1 MSRREKGMR
10 QTPESRLTRSTE
22 SCRRD
27 TLGPGKE
34 GYSMCD
40 TAGNSVGEQAPFRRA
55 GQQRPGIVNPHQQDS
70 LPQGC
75 VPDLVSAQA
84 AATPD
89 AIAVTHGKRSLS
101 YQELDRRANRLAHI
115 LQSLG
120 VGPDVVVGLYLDRSL
135 AMIVGALAILKAGG
149 AYLPLDPSY
158 PAERLMFLLKDAQ
171 APILVTGQHMVDAL
185 PVHPEHVVALDPD
198 GQLPLDQIPKL
209 VAIKAK
215 AQDLAYVIYTSGSTG
230 QPKGVEIMHGGLL
243 NLVCWH
249 QRAFRITPDDRAS
262 QLSVL
267 GFDAAVWELW
277 PYLTAGASLHLADG
291 VAVNDPEAV
300 RDWLILQKI
309 SICFLPTPLAERVMT
324 LDWPTKARLRVMLTG
339 ADTLHHYPPRKLPF
353 QLVNNY
359 GPTECTVVTT
369 SGTVLPNEHL
379 GCLPSIGGPIDNV
392 QVHILNENMRQ
403 APMGESGEIYIGGAG
418 VARGYRNRPDLTA
431 ERFVPDPFRSEAGA
445 RLFRTGDLGHYL
457 PDGQIAFLGRV
468 DEQVKI
474 RGFRIEP
481 AEIVKVLDEH
491 PAVQA
496 SAVVAREVEPGDKR
510 LVAYF
515 VPAAKTQPTHT
526 ELRNFI
532 AARLPE
538 YMVPATFVKLEALPL
553 NPSGKVDRS
562 ALPAPN
568 AENMLRDSCF
578 VAPRTPIEER
588 LAATL
593 ALLLDLDR
601 VSVEDNFFLLG
612 GHSLL
617 GTQLIARIRDTF
629 GVELG
634 LRSLFDF
641 PTISELSGQI
651 EMLLLTKLQA
661 MSEEEAQLLAN
672 ETAPAAAESL
682 PE

>member
-55 GQQRPGIVNPHQQDS
+55 GQQRPGLVDPHQQDS

-101 YQELDRRANRLAHI
+101 YQELDCRANRLAHI

-158 PAERLMFLLKDAQ
+158 PKERLMVMLKDAKT
-171 APILVTGQHMVDAL
+171 PILVTGQCMADAL
-185 PVHPEHVVALDPD
+185 PEHPEHVVTLDPE
-198 GQLPLDQIPKL
+198 GRLTVTQSSEPPI
-209 VAIKAK
+209 ARAR
-215 AQDLAYVIYTSGSTG
+215 AENLAYVIYTSGSTG
-230 QPKGVEIMHGGLL
+230 QQKGVEITHGGLL
-243 NLVCWH
+243 NLVSWH
-249 QRAFRITPDDRAS
+249 QRAFRITRDDRAS
-262 QLSVL
+262 QLSAL

-277 PYLTAGASLHLADG
+277 PYLTAGASLHLSDG
-291 VAVNDPEAV
+291 VAANDPEAV
-300 RDWLILQKI
+300 RDWLISQKI
-309 SICFLPTPLAERVMT
+309 TICFLATPLAERVMT
-324 LDWPTKARLRVMLTG
+324 LEWPTKARLRVMLTG

-353 QLVNNY
+353 RLVNNY
-359 GPTECTVVTT
+359 GPTECTVLAT
-369 SGTVLPNEHL
+369 SGTVLSNEHPHR
-379 GCLPSIGGPIDNV
+379 LPSIGSPIDNV
-392 QVHILNENMRQ
+392 QVHILNEGMRQ
-403 APMGESGEIYIGGAG
+403 APIGESGEIYIGGAG
-418 VARGYRNRPDLTA
+418 LARGYRNQPDLTA
-431 ERFVPDPFRSEAGA
+431 ERFVPDPFSSEPGA
-445 RLFRTGDLGHYL
+445 RLFRTGDLGRYL
-457 PDGQIAFLGRV
+457 PDGQVAFLGRI
-468 DEQVKI
+468 DEQIKI

-496 SAVVAREVEPGDKR
+496 STVVAREVEPGDKR

-515 VPAAKTQPTHT
+515 VPAAKAQPTHT

-532 AARLPE
+532 AARVPE

-553 NPSGKVDRS
+553 NPSGKVDRA

-568 AENMLRDSCF
+568 AENTLRDSSF

-588 LAATL
+588 LAAML

-601 VSVEDNFFLLG
+601 VGVEDNFFLLG

-617 GTQLIARIRDTF
+617 GTQLIARVRDAF
-629 GVELG
+629 GVELS
-634 LRSLFDF
+634 LRTLFDA
-641 PTISELSGQI
+641 PTVSKLSAQI
-651 EMLLLTKLQA
+651 EALLLAKLEA

-672 ETAPAAAESL
+672 GTEPATAERL

>member
-1 MSRREKGMR
+1 
-10 QTPESRLTRSTE
+10 
-22 SCRRD
+22 
-27 TLGPGKE
+27 
-34 GYSMCD
+34 MCD
-40 TAGNSVGEQAPFRRA
+40 IAANSFEQQSSFSRD
-55 GQQRPGIVNPHQQDS
+55 QQQDS
-70 LPQGC
+70 LSQLC
-75 VPDLVSAQA
+75 VPELVSAQA

-158 PAERLMFLLKDAQ
+158 PTERLMFLLKDAQ
-171 APILVTGQHMVDAL
+171 APILVTGQCMADTL
-185 PVHPEHVVALDPD
+185 PEHPEHVVTLDPE
-198 GQLPLDQIPKL
+198 GRLPVTQSSEPP
-209 VAIKAK
+209 VARARGEN
-215 AQDLAYVIYTSGSTG
+215 LAYVIYTSGSTG
-230 QPKGVEIMHGGLL
+230 QPKGVEITHGGLL
-243 NLVCWH
+243 NLVSWH
-249 QRAFRITPDDRAS
+249 QRAFRITRDDRAS
-262 QLSVL
+262 QLSAL

-277 PYLTAGASLHLADG
+277 PYLTAGASLHLSDG
-291 VAVNDPEAV
+291 VAANDPEAV
-300 RDWLILQKI
+300 RDWLISQKI
-309 SICFLPTPLAERVMT
+309 TICFLSTPLAERVMT
-324 LDWPTKARLRVMLTG
+324 LEWPTKARLRVMLTG

-353 QLVNNY
+353 RLVNNY
-359 GPTECTVVTT
+359 GPTECTVVAT
-369 SGTVLPNEHL
+369 SGTVQPNEHL
-379 GCLPSIGGPIDNV
+379 DCLPSIGSPIDNV
-392 QVHILNENMRQ
+392 QVYILNEGMRQ
-403 APMGESGEIYIGGAG
+403 APIRESGEIYIGGAG
-418 VARGYRNRPDLTA
+418 LARGYRNQPDLTA
-431 ERFVPDPFRSEAGA
+431 ERFVPDPFSSEAGA

-457 PDGQIAFLGRV
+457 PDGQVAFLGRV

-515 VPAAKTQPTHT
+515 VPAAKAQPTHT

-532 AARLPE
+532 AARVPE

-553 NPSGKVDRS
+553 NPSGKVDRA

-568 AENMLRDSCF
+568 AENTLRDSSF

-588 LAATL
+588 LAAML

-601 VSVEDNFFLLG
+601 VGVEDNFFLLG

-617 GTQLIARIRDTF
+617 GTQLIARVRDAF
-629 GVELG
+629 GVELS
-634 LRSLFDF
+634 LRTLFDA
-641 PTISELSGQI
+641 PTVSKLSAQI
-651 EMLLLTKLQA
+651 EALLLAKLEA

-672 ETAPAAAESL
+672 GTEPATAERL

>member
-1 MSRREKGMR
+1 
-10 QTPESRLTRSTE
+10 
-22 SCRRD
+22 
-27 TLGPGKE
+27 
-34 GYSMCD
+34 
-40 TAGNSVGEQAPFRRA
+40 
-55 GQQRPGIVNPHQQDS
+55 
-70 LPQGC
+70 
-75 VPDLVSAQA
+75 
-84 AATPD
+84 
-89 AIAVTHGKRSLS
+89 
-101 YQELDRRANRLAHI
+101 
-115 LQSLG
+115 
-120 VGPDVVVGLYLDRSL
+120 
-135 AMIVGALAILKAGG
+135 
-149 AYLPLDPSY
+149 
-158 PAERLMFLLKDAQ
+158 
-171 APILVTGQHMVDAL
+171 
-185 PVHPEHVVALDPD
+185 
-198 GQLPLDQIPKL
+198 
-209 VAIKAK
+209 
-215 AQDLAYVIYTSGSTG
+215 VIYTSGSTG
-230 QPKGVEIMHGGLL
+230 QPKGVEITHGGLL
-243 NLVCWH
+243 NLVYWH
-249 QRAFRITPDDRAS
+249 QRAFSITPDDRAS
-262 QLSVL
+262 QLSAL

-277 PYLTAGASLHLADG
+277 PYLTAGASVHLSDG
-291 VAVNDPEAV
+291 VAANDPEAV
-300 RDWLILQKI
+300 REWLISEKI
-309 SICFLPTPLAERVMT
+309 TICFLPTPLAERVMT
-324 LDWPTKARLRVMLTG
+324 LEWPKKARLRVMLTG

-359 GPTECTVVTT
+359 GPTECTVVAT
-369 SGTVLPNEHL
+369 SGIVLPNEHL

-418 VARGYRNRPDLTA
+418 VARGYRNQPDLTA
-431 ERFVPDPFRSEAGA
+431 ERFVPDPFSSEPGA
-445 RLFRTGDLGHYL
+445 RLFRTGDLGRYL

-515 VPAAKTQPTHT
+515 VPAAKAQPTHT

-553 NPSGKVDRS
+553 NASGKVDR
-562 ALPAPN
+562 AILPAPN
-568 AENMLRDSCF
+568 AENMLRDSSF

-588 LAATL
+588 LAAML

-601 VSVEDNFFLLG
+601 VGVEDNFFLLG

-641 PTISELSGQI
+641 PTISKLSGQI
-651 EMLLLTKLQA
+651 EALLLAKLEA

-672 ETAPAAAESL
+672 GTEPATAERL

>member
-55 GQQRPGIVNPHQQDS
+55 GQQRPGLVDPHQQDS

-158 PAERLMFLLKDAQ
+158 PTERLMFLLKDAQ
-171 APILVTGQHMVDAL
+171 APILVTGQCMADTL
-185 PVHPEHVVALDPD
+185 PEHPEHVVTLDPE
-198 GQLPLDQIPKL
+198 GRLPVTQSSEPP
-209 VAIKAK
+209 VARARGEN
-215 AQDLAYVIYTSGSTG
+215 LAYVIYTSGSTG
-230 QPKGVEIMHGGLL
+230 QPKGVEITHGGLL
-243 NLVCWH
+243 NLVSWH
-249 QRAFRITPDDRAS
+249 QRAFSITRDDRAT
-262 QLSVL
+262 QLSAL

-277 PYLTAGASLHLADG
+277 PYLTAGASVHLSDG
-291 VAVNDPEAV
+291 VAANDPEAV
-300 RDWLILQKI
+300 RDWLISQKI
-309 SICFLPTPLAERVMT
+309 TICFLATPLAERVMT
-324 LDWPTKARLRVMLTG
+324 LEWPTKARLRVMLTG

-353 QLVNNY
+353 RLVNNY
-359 GPTECTVVTT
+359 GPTECTVLAT
-369 SGTVLPNEHL
+369 SGTVLSNEHPHR
-379 GCLPSIGGPIDNV
+379 LPSIGSPIDNV
-392 QVHILNENMRQ
+392 QVHILNEGMRQ
-403 APMGESGEIYIGGAG
+403 APIGESGEIYIGGAG
-418 VARGYRNRPDLTA
+418 LARGYRNQPDLTA
-431 ERFVPDPFRSEAGA
+431 ERFVPDPFSSEPGA
-445 RLFRTGDLGHYL
+445 RLFRTGDLGRYL
-457 PDGQIAFLGRV
+457 PDGQVAFLGRI

-496 SAVVAREVEPGDKR
+496 STVVAREVEPGDKR

-515 VPAAKTQPTHT
+515 VPAAKAQPTHT

-532 AARLPE
+532 AARVPE

-553 NPSGKVDRS
+553 NPSGKVDRA

-568 AENMLRDSCF
+568 AENTLRDSSF

-588 LAATL
+588 LAAML

-601 VSVEDNFFLLG
+601 VGVEDNFFLLG

-617 GTQLIARIRDTF
+617 GTQLIARVRDAF
-629 GVELG
+629 GVELS
-634 LRSLFDF
+634 LRTLFDA
-641 PTISELSGQI
+641 PTVSKLSAQI
-651 EMLLLTKLQA
+651 EALLLAKLEA

-672 ETAPAAAESL
+672 GTEPATAERL

>member
-1 MSRREKGMR
+1 MCN
-10 QTPESRLTRSTE
+10 TPASSL
-22 SCRRD
+22 
-27 TLGPGKE
+27 
-34 GYSMCD
+34 
-40 TAGNSVGEQAPFRRA
+40 GEQASFRHA
-55 GQQRPGIVNPHQQDS
+55 DQQRLGIRNCTEQGNPQNA
-70 LPQGC
+70 LVPQ
-75 VPDLVSAQA
+75 LVAAQA
-84 AATPD
+84 AAMPD
-89 AIAVTHGKRSLS
+89 ALAVMQGKLSLT
-101 YQELDRRANRLAHI
+101 YHELDQRANQLAHF

-135 AMIVGALAILKAGG
+135 AVIVGALAILKAGG

-158 PAERLMFLLKDAQ
+158 PKERLMLMLKDAKT
-171 APILVTGQHMVDAL
+171 PILVTGQCMADQL
-185 PVHPEHVVALDPD
+185 PEHPEHIVTLDPE
-198 GQLPLDQIPKL
+198 GRLPVTQSSEPP
-209 VAIKAK
+209 VARARGEN
-215 AQDLAYVIYTSGSTG
+215 LAYVIYTSGSTG
-230 QPKGVEIMHGGLL
+230 QPKGVEITHGGLL
-243 NLVCWH
+243 NLVSWH

-262 QLSVL
+262 QLSAL

-277 PYLTAGASLHLADG
+277 PYLTAGASVHLSDG
-291 VAVNDPEAV
+291 VAANDPEAV
-300 RDWLILQKI
+300 REWLISEKI
-309 SICFLPTPLAERVMT
+309 TICFLPTPLAERVMT
-324 LDWPTKARLRVMLTG
+324 LEWPKKARLRVMLTG
-339 ADTLHHYPPRKLPF
+339 ADTLHHYPPRRLPF

-359 GPTECTVVTT
+359 GPTECTVVAT

-392 QVHILNENMRQ
+392 RVHILNENMRQ

-431 ERFVPDPFRSEAGA
+431 ERFVPDPFSSEAGA

-457 PDGQIAFLGRV
+457 PDGQMAFLGRV
-468 DEQVKI
+468 DDQVKI

-553 NPSGKVDRS
+553 NPSGKVDRA

-568 AENMLRDSCF
+568 AENTLRDSSF

-588 LAATL
+588 LAAML

-601 VSVEDNFFLLG
+601 VGVEDNFFLLG

-617 GTQLIARIRDTF
+617 GTQLIARVRDAF
-629 GVELG
+629 GVELS
-634 LRSLFDF
+634 LRTLFDA
-641 PTISELSGQI
+641 PTVSKLSAQI
-651 EMLLLTKLQA
+651 EALLLAKLEA

-672 ETAPAAAESL
+672 GTEPATAERL